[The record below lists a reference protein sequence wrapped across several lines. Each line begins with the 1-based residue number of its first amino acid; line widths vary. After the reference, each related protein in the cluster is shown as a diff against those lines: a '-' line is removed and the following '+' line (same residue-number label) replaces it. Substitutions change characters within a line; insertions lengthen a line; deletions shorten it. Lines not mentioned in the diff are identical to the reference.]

1 MTATASLWRLT
12 RAEARK
18 LFTTRT
24 VPVTFAAAIALVL
37 VSVVLQAAIAGQ
49 QGQPRLGTDE
59 STYKLLSIGV
69 VPVLVML
76 IIGIIA
82 SGGEFRHRTIVP
94 TLLATP
100 SRGRVFAVKVLVI
113 AVIGA
118 IFSAIT
124 FGLGLGAVVAEL
136 SAHHLHHLP
145 AGTGGLYAG
154 AVIASTCFGMI
165 GVALGALIR
174 NTVGAIVAVIGWT
187 ILIEMIILEAV
198 VPSIERWLP
207 TRAAVMLTSTPDST
221 HLPLV
226 TASLLLTGYAAAI
239 LVVACR
245 TTLNRDIA

>member
-118 IFSAIT
+118 AFSAIT
-124 FGLGLGAVVAEL
+124 FGIGLGAVVAEL

-154 AVIASTCFGMI
+154 AIIASTCFGMI